1 MTCPIKM
8 ACLPPIC
15 SCLHVPFGHY
25 QAKTMITFF
34 NNAKSI
40 DLTLNF
46 REELHI
52 IHNSVHS
59 ILPRIIHPLLIH
71 LQSIIHESKNPQ
83 FLTPEWVA
91 RAKPSITKSLRACRH
106 GGHTCVWSLKNE
118 NRFQK
123 ADHHSHPSNTS
134 SGVEKKKGDYFR
146 RNFHINTSNQDGMP
160 SIKFASIG
168 TFHLVNTELKFW

>member
-91 RAKPSITKSLRACRH
+91 RA
-106 GGHTCVWSLKNE
+106 N
-118 NRFQK
+118 
-123 ADHHSHPSNTS
+123 HPSQNPRGHAGMEVIHVYGLLRTRTDF
-134 SGVEKKKGDYFR
+134 KR
-146 RNFHINTSNQDGMP
+146 RIIIHIPQ
-160 SIKFASIG
+160 I
-168 TFHLVNTELKFW
+168 LLQE